1 MVSVR
6 ARCVNGLRKQEC
18 MGINDSETFVET
30 DVASTEYPHG
40 SNVSSSKNISRVAD
54 VQKLYIRN

>member
-1 MVSVR
+1 
-6 ARCVNGLRKQEC
+6 